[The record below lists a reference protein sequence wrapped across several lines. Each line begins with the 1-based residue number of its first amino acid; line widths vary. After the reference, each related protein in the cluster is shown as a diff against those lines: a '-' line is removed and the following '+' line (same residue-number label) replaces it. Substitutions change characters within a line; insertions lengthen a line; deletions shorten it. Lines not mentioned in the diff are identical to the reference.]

1 MSADDK
7 AAETI
12 CQSIVDRCILDKI
25 HEFMVYN
32 LPCSYPEEQVRLVR
46 KRKSSHT
53 EDIGSTFLTPAIAQS
68 PIRLNSPTEDMPDSK
83 NVNFNNS
90 NPLRRTYLS
99 LKQGGR
105 ISPATSSR
113 SGTPSPVVSLE
124 KRLPSEGLAYHKKSL
139 IAPEIPKVGRP
150 RSKSTSDKSN
160 RRISLRSRSSS
171 SDQSKRKTTPSL
183 TFSSP
188 ANAFPSNLLSL
199 NSNSNNSN
207 FNTSPPGILS
217 IPQAHIRPLPV
228 TPPRNPF
235 EDIKG
240 ITGFELDPKTLKQ
253 LYKGK

>member
-1 MSADDK
+1 M
-7 AAETI
+7 
-12 CQSIVDRCILDKI
+12 
-25 HEFMVYN
+25 YN
-32 LPCSYPEEQVRLVR
+32 LPCSYPEEQVRLIR
-46 KRKSSHT
+46 KRKGSHT

-68 PIRLNSPTEDMPDSK
+68 PIRLNSPTEELPDSK

-113 SGTPSPVVSLE
+113 SGTPSPVISLE
-124 KRLPSEGLAYHKKSL
+124 KRLPSEGLMSHKKSL

-150 RSKSTSDKSN
+150 RSRSTSDKSN
-160 RRISLRSRSSS
+160 RMISLRSRSIS
-171 SDQSKRKTTPSL
+171 SDQSRKKTPSL
-183 TFSSP
+183 TFSGP
-188 ANAFPSNLLSL
+188 ANTFPSASNNLISL
-199 NSNSNNSN
+199 NGNSNNSN
-207 FNTSPPGILS
+207 SNDFNTSPPGILS

-235 EDIKG
+235 EDAKG
-240 ITGFELDPKTLKQ
+240 ITGFKLDPKTLKQ